1 VCAYV
6 ICDRARLSKRRIGSH
21 NDAYACNAASIGS
34 SATSTIRGTWTGELP
49 EDAMQARSVEHETIA
64 IERDLKAAPA
74 RVFAAWAS
82 PKARARWAVP
92 NEQWESVE
100 QGNDFRV
107 AGYEV
112 SRFGPK
118 GNARYK
124 AETNYL
130 DIVPDRR
137 IIMAGTMFDAD
148 QPISCSLATV
158 EFLSVGGGTRN
169 RRRKNAANPSHPH
182 NSR

>member
-1 VCAYV
+1 
-6 ICDRARLSKRRIGSH
+6 
-21 NDAYACNAASIGS
+21 
-34 SATSTIRGTWTGELP
+34 
-49 EDAMQARSVEHETIA
+49 MQVRSVEHETIV
-64 IERDLKAAPA
+64 IERDFRAAPA
-74 RVFAAWAS
+74 RVFAAWAN
-82 PKARARWAVP
+82 PHARAQWAVP

-107 AGYEV
+107 GGHEV

-118 GNARYK
+118 GNPRYK

-130 DIVPDRR
+130 DIVLDRR

-158 EFLSVGGGTRN
+158 EFLSAGRGTRMLYTEQAAFLDGRDSAAT
-169 RRRKNAANPSHPH
+169 RRQGWKINLDKLAAYVEGSPQQPPSGEVQ
-182 NSR
+182 S

>member
-1 VCAYV
+1 M
-6 ICDRARLSKRRIGSH
+6 
-21 NDAYACNAASIGS
+21 
-34 SATSTIRGTWTGELP
+34 P
-49 EDAMQARSVEHETIA
+49 ARSVEHETIVL
-64 IERDLKAAPA
+64 ERDFKAAPA

-82 PKARARWAVP
+82 PEARAQWAVP
-92 NEQWESVE
+92 NEHWESVE

-107 AGYEV
+107 GGREV

-118 GNARYK
+118 GNPRYK

-130 DIVPDRR
+130 DIVPDSR

-158 EFLSVGGGTRN
+158 ELLPAGRGTHMLYTEQAAFLDGRDSAATRRQGWRIN
-169 RRRKNAANPSHPH
+169 LDKLAAYLADTSQQSPDGEMQS
-182 NSR
+182 

>member
-1 VCAYV
+1 
-6 ICDRARLSKRRIGSH
+6 
-21 NDAYACNAASIGS
+21 
-34 SATSTIRGTWTGELP
+34 
-49 EDAMQARSVEHETIA
+49 MQARSVEHETIV
-64 IERDLKAAPA
+64 IERDFKAAPA

-82 PKARARWAVP
+82 PKARAQWAVP

-107 AGYEV
+107 GGREV

-118 GNARYK
+118 GDARYK

-158 EFLSVGGGTRN
+158 EFLSAGRGTRMLYTEQAAFLDGRDSAAT
-169 RRRKNAANPSHPH
+169 RRQGWKINLDKLAAYVESSPQPPSGE
-182 NSR
+182 SQS